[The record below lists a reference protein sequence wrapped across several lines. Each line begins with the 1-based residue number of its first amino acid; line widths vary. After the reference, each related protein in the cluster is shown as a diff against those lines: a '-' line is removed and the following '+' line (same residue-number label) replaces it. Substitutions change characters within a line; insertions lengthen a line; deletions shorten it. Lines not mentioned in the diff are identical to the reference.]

1 MSKFFEDTMQ
11 GLLEAVA
18 IEKGELPVV
27 KRENMPSPTY
37 YVEDVSHDL
46 IDQIVKIRKNENISQ
61 KDLAKMT
68 GSTQQAISRFEQKAH
83 NSSVTLFV
91 NIIHAL
97 GYDIQFVKRSI

>member
-27 KRENMPSPTY
+27 KRQNMSAPTY

-68 GSTQQAISRFEQKAH
+68 GSTQQTISRFEQKAH
-83 NSSVTLFV
+83 NSSVNLFV